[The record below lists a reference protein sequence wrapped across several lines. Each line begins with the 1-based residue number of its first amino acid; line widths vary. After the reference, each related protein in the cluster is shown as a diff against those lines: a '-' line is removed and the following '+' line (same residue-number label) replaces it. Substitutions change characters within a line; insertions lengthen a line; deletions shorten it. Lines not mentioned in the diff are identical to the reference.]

1 MKKIFNIILLLVS
14 NVIFINNLYAQEQ
27 KNTSVFDVARKGTL
41 KQIKKIYKKDPK
53 SILMLNENGFS
64 PLILATYKSNNEVA
78 KFLIEK
84 GSNINEISDMG
95 TPLMAAVVKG
105 NVEIV
110 NLLLN
115 KKADVNLTDSNGI
128 TALIYAV
135 QFQNIEIIKLLLQ
148 LNVDKLKIDKQGK
161 TAFEYA
167 VFSKNEEIIN
177 LLK

>member
-1 MKKIFNIILLLVS
+1 MKSIYF
-14 NVIFINNLYAQEQ
+14 IFISFFFFNAANSQV
-27 KNTSVFDVARKGTL
+27 KSPVFDIARNGNL
-41 KQIKKIYKKDPK
+41 KQIKKIYKQDPK
-53 SILMLNENGFS
+53 SIFVLNENGFS
-64 PLILATYKSNNEVA
+64 PLMLSTYKSNNEVA

-84 GSNINEISDMG
+84 GSNINEVSNMG

-105 NVEIV
+105 NVEIAK
-110 NLLLN
+110 LLIA
-115 KKADVNLTDSNGI
+115 KKANVNLTDANGV

-148 LNVDKLKIDKQGK
+148 NNADKSKIDKQGK